1 MTVAKKKRKTRGAD
15 IEHLL
20 TPLRESIIHKPP
32 FASGSLQL
40 RPSQFSLFYK
50 ISIDDRT
57 ARFVVWPG
65 SFRH

>member
-1 MTVAKKKRKTRGAD
+1 MTDPD

-40 RPSQFSLFYK
+40 PPSHFSLFYQVTE
-50 ISIDDRT
+50 DDHA
-57 ARFVVWPG
+57 ARFVDHDAIARPLT
-65 SFRH
+65 